1 MGRPS
6 DENSGGGE
14 SGTVAPDR
22 RGAVAAYHTWR
33 SSRSL
38 YDSGGLLTDPNK
50 GEMIEEA
57 LEPIM
62 VKYFKLPKESM
73 ARYRG
78 VRRRC
83 STRPTTPESQGG
95 GSQGESRESN
105 GEGGEAAE
113 MMLEGRAMVVR
124 EKSLRHSRSG
134 RLPKDQSM
142 AAAYSRLGF
151 CGVEREGQSVSISV
165 PTRSRRRKR
174 FLCVP

>member
-1 MGRPS
+1 MEEKGWGGRATRTAAAESPAPS
-6 DENSGGGE
+6 LRTDEALSRHTIPG
-14 SGTVAPDR
+14 VP
-22 RGAVAAYHTWR
+22 RGPSTIH
-33 SSRSL
+33 
-38 YDSGGLLTDPNK
+38 SGGLLTDPNK

-62 VKYFKLPKESM
+62 DKYFALLKESM

-165 PTRSRRRKR
+165 PTRSRRR
-174 FLCVP
+174 